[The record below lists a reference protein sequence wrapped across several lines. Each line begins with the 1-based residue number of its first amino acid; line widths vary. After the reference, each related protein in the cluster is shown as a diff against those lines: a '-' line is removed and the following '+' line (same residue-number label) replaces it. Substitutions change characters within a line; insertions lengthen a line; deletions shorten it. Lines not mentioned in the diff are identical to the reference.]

1 MLTKYRER
9 TVLVNRLV
17 ALRCTKCSINE
28 LSLGKR
34 RRDLVNESS
43 KAREVN
49 VRERTL
55 KMHVVPAIKAVHPN
69 A

>member
-17 ALRCTKCSINE
+17 ALRSPSASIHE